1 MEEQLGCRRLIER
14 TWLLDFLVLFSG
26 VELVAGFLINLI
38 VPNFLN
44 VIINIGMTMST
55 GSIDGEFHVE
65 SHSSLATL
73 LSSHVSES
81 LIKRGS
87 FPSTSVGFSR
97 VNTEHSLDF
106 SSSGESLSNSVDLR
120 FQILFFRDTSAVFVT
135 YEAIGLH
142 RWVHDRRAWSRV
154 LIHSLFVIH
163 LGVFV
168 NLISLMKRVRLLG
181 SIPFFNHVLE
191 AGFNEIRCLNKR
203 PSNADMAR
211 A

>member
-1 MEEQLGCRRLIER
+1 MEEQLGCRSLIER
-14 TWLLDFLVLFSG
+14 TWLLDFLVFLGG
-26 VELVAGFLINLI
+26 VKLVAGSLIQLI

-44 VIINIGMTMST
+44 IIINIRVTMST
-55 GSIDGEFHVE
+55 RSVDGELHVE
-65 SHSSLATL
+65 SHGGLATL

-106 SSSGESLSNSVDLR
+106 SSSGESLGNSVDLR

-163 LGVFV
+163 LGVFM
-168 NLISLMKRVRLLG
+168 NLISLMQRV
-181 SIPFFNHVLE
+181 
-191 AGFNEIRCLNKR
+191 
-203 PSNADMAR
+203 
-211 A
+211 